1 MRIISDDIGTLLNL
15 DEIEILS
22 RQKEQLPGDFAIRY
36 AAVVLIILFIGY
48 K

>member
-1 MRIISDDIGTLLNL
+1 MQIISDDVGTLLTL
-15 DEIEILS
+15 DEIEIFS

-36 AAVVLIILFIGY
+36 AAVVLVILFIGY